1 MILSKWSGDFI
12 FNSQYNIKLKSSNV
26 KTYERT
32 RKQVRDALTMI
43 VSTLLCTLSINK
55 IIIII
60 IVIVVLKFHVAF
72 VAIIHVTTSKFDR
85 SE

>member
-1 MILSKWSGDFI
+1 M
-12 FNSQYNIKLKSSNV
+12 
-26 KTYERT
+26 
-32 RKQVRDALTMI
+32 RDALTMI
-43 VSTLLCTLSINK
+43 ASTLSINK
-55 IIIII
+55 IIIF